1 MIFGS
6 FCLAFDFIRLVFAFN
21 TAWCNGLFIIAIN
34 RQSAANFKCLKRYAK
49 ERSFFAIDCQCTY
62 FKGHLSGNQGAA
74 PANLSQSGDQNY
86 PEMVSLIFAQ
96 TPASPAKN
104 VDSPSAPQ
112 PAVSETKTAT
122 DLSAAPSSQKAPATS
137 VSAEAKSTPPA
148 SQSTASSK
156 LVHAR
161 KPTTVV
167 EINAAVHSLKEMR
180 DQADELQRRQK
191 ALPETDPQR
200 QQLASDHSKLIAKVI
215 ATTATLCSS

>member
-1 MIFGS
+1 
-6 FCLAFDFIRLVFAFN
+6 
-21 TAWCNGLFIIAIN
+21 
-34 RQSAANFKCLKRYAK
+34 
-49 ERSFFAIDCQCTY
+49 
-62 FKGHLSGNQGAA
+62 
-74 PANLSQSGDQNY
+74 
-86 PEMVSLIFAQ
+86 MVSLIFAQ

-104 VDSPSAPQ
+104 VDSPSAPR

-122 DLSAAPSSQKAPATS
+122 DVSAAPSPQKAPATS
-137 VSAEAKSTPPA
+137 VAADAKSTPPA
-148 SQSTASSK
+148 SQSTASPK
-156 LVHAR
+156 QVHAR

-215 ATTATLCSS
+215 ATTAILCSS